1 MAAQSSWYWGIHMRR
16 HLTKLYNVSG
26 AFAAILIFAICLL
39 VSAQVIANLITKL
52 FGTSVALTIPSYADF
67 SGYFLA
73 ASSFMALAYTFKHDG
88 HIRVLL
94 VRDTLKANLK
104 NTVDRFVLFIAAV
117 TASYMTYYMALLTL
131 EAYEFG
137 DQSFGIVAIP
147 LFIPQFFVFLGLLIF
162 SISIIDNLFSS
173 IKPEETTPDEQ
184 ELS

>member
-1 MAAQSSWYWGIHMRR
+1 MRR
-16 HLTKLYNVSG
+16 HLNGLYNVSG
-26 AFAAILIFAICLL
+26 ALAAILIFAICLL
-39 VSAQVIANLITKL
+39 VSAQVVANLITKI

-94 VRDTLKANLK
+94 VRDTFSPNVKK
-104 NTVDRFVLFIAAV
+104 YVDRLVLTIAAL
-117 TASYMTYYMALLTL
+117 TACYMTYYMALLTL

-137 DQSFGIVAIP
+137 DQSFGIIAIP

-162 SISIIDNLFSS
+162 SISIIDTLLS
-173 IKPEETTPDEQ
+173 PLETDDAV
-184 ELS
+184 LDA